1 MSISEAVIK
10 IGSLMV
16 KDIELAERIEDLR
29 NNLMKKGKKKYR
41 ITVS

>member
-10 IGSLMV
+10 IESLMV